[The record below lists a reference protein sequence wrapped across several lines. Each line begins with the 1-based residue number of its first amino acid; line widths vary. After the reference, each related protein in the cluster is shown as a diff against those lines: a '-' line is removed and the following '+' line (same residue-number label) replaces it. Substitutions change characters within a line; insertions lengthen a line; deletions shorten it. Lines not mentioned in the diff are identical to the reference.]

1 MSDRPALPTGRGLGL
16 TLVPLWIAVVV
27 LGMIALVRYSLGPG
41 RSAAA
46 PVAWPAATQAH
57 RVAGRPA
64 LVMIAHPRCACTR
77 ASIGELATLM
87 ARCDGRVS
95 ATVLFVRPSRT
106 SADWNDT
113 DLRHSA
119 ESIPGVTVLTDSGGH
134 EAALFGAATSG
145 QVVLYGADGRLRFSG
160 GITAGRGHAGDN
172 AGRTTV
178 EQYLLAG
185 RPDRPETPVF
195 GCELFDPRS
204 GAPKEATR
212 EWPN

>member
-1 MSDRPALPTGRGLGL
+1 MTGDAVSRPHRARMVALLSL
-16 TLVPLWIAVVV
+16 WVLVVGV
-27 LGMIALVRYSLGPG
+27 GMIALVRYSLGPG

-46 PVAWPAATQAH
+46 PAAWPAATHAQ
-57 RVAGRPA
+57 RIAGRA
-64 LVMIAHPRCACTR
+64 TLVMIAHPRCACTR
-77 ASIGELATLM
+77 ASIGELAKLM

-95 ATVLFVRPSRT
+95 TTVLVVRPSGT
-106 SADWNDT
+106 SASWNDT

-145 QVVLYGADGRLRFSG
+145 QVMLYDAAGRLRFSG

-172 AGRTTV
+172 AGRMTV
-178 EQYLLAG
+178 EEYLLAG
-185 RPDRPETPVF
+185 QVQRPETPVF

-212 EWPN
+212 EWHQ